1 LLLLLLPSPSQA
13 TMNQDQAAQFEQAIN
28 DCINAAVAAALAAR
42 PPPQQQPPA
51 AVSAVAV
58 KLPEFWTSDPVM
70 WFRQAEACFRRSN
83 ITTSSTMYDHVLMK
97 LPEAVVISVRS
108 LINEIQPGAND
119 AYERLKERLTDSY
132 AKTRW
137 QQAFALIK
145 HPDLGDRRPSA
156 LMDEMLAL
164 LPTGARSDDTIFL
177 ALFLLRLP
185 TSMRDHLAAAD
196 HKNAADMARHDD
208 TIWDSRA
215 GETAVAAV
223 AAPVDAVAARSPAR
237 DSRRRSL
244 DRRQPGGQRQQR
256 RQTPGPDRRRDQSLC
271 YYHGRFGKKAH
282 KCEAPCSWTEN

>member
-1 LLLLLLPSPSQA
+1 
-13 TMNQDQAAQFEQAIN
+13 MNPEQEAQFEAAIN
-28 DCINAAVAAALAAR
+28 ARINAAVAAERL
-42 PPPQQQPPA
+42 PPPQQQPA
-51 AVSAVAV
+51 AVLALAV
-58 KLPEFWTSDPVM
+58 KLPEFWTSGPIM

-97 LPEAVVISVRS
+97 LPEAVVISVHS

-119 AYERLKERLTDSY
+119 AYERLTDSY

-137 QQAFALIK
+137 QQAFGLIK
-145 HPDLGDRRPSA
+145 HPDLGDRRPSV

-196 HKNAADMARHDD
+196 HKTAADIARHAD

-223 AAPVDAVAARSPAR
+223 AALVDAVAAHSPAR
-237 DSRRRSL
+237 DSRRRSP
-244 DRRQPGGQRQQR
+244 DRRQRGGQ
-256 RQTPGPDRRRDQSLC
+256 
-271 YYHGRFGKKAH
+271 
-282 KCEAPCSWTEN
+282 

>member
-1 LLLLLLPSPSQA
+1 
-13 TMNQDQAAQFEQAIN
+13 M
-28 DCINAAVAAALAAR
+28 
-42 PPPQQQPPA
+42 
-51 AVSAVAV
+51 
-58 KLPEFWTSDPVM
+58 
-70 WFRQAEACFRRSN
+70 
-83 ITTSSTMYDHVLMK
+83 LMK
-97 LPEAVVISVRS
+97 LPEAVVISVRN

-196 HKNAADMARHDD
+196 HKTAADMARHAV

-215 GETAVAAV
+215 GESAVAAV
-223 AAPVDAVAARSPAR
+223 TAPVEAVAARSPIR
-237 DSRRRSL
+237 DSRCRSP
-244 DRRQPGGQRQQR
+244 DRRQQGGQRQQR

-271 YYHGRFGKKAH
+271 YYHSRFGKKAN

>member
-1 LLLLLLPSPSQA
+1 
-13 TMNQDQAAQFEQAIN
+13 MNQDQAVQFEQAIN
-28 DCINAAVAAALAAR
+28 DRINAAVAAALAAR
-42 PPPQQQPPA
+42 PQPPPQQQAA
-51 AVSAVAV
+51 AVSTVAV
-58 KLPEFWTSDPVM
+58 KLPEFWTSDPIM
-70 WFRQAEACFRRSN
+70 WFWQAEACFRRSN
-83 ITTSSTMYDHVLMK
+83 ITQSSTMYDHVLMK
-97 LPEAVVISVRS
+97 LPEAVVISVRN

-196 HKNAADMARHDD
+196 HKTAADMARHAD

-215 GETAVAAV
+215 GESAVAAV
-223 AAPVDAVAARSPAR
+223 AAPVEAVAARSPSR
-237 DSRRRSL
+237 DSRRRSP
-244 DRRQPGGQRQQR
+244 DRRQQGGQRQQR
-256 RQTPGPDRRRDQSLC
+256 RQTPGPDRKRDQSLC

-282 KCEAPCSWTEN
+282 KCEAPCAWTEN